1 MRTEYCTQCPSCASK
16 GDDRKGDNLKY
27 FLNDSGRLTNK
38 CVKCGYRHNNSNAK
52 GNIMSNTHTNNQTN
66 AQTTEHYNTPN
77 QNTTLNT
84 TLITNGYY
92 TDETFRGISPETGKK
107 YLIQNGELNGRPI
120 HIYNYV
126 NKNKVIVAQKIRF
139 LDQKDF
145 FWKSNSADKLLF
157 GANLEHDTNQPVY
170 ITEGECFPP
179 EVEVLT
185 KTGWKQIKDVNKNDE
200 VVTANCNLLLN
211 YEKPLGYIKKE
222 YDGKLLEFVSGSYKL
237 QCTPNHNLIRQTE
250 KGLIKVLAKDNTKNR
265 FNIPRTGNLIIKK
278 RDELKLT
285 EDQLRLVVMV
295 SADFTI
301 RKGGDLYANFR
312 KERKVQRAVA
322 LLNKLNLRY
331 SANKIGNGYTSV
343 YIHRNQNLD
352 FCTKL
357 FNMEWLSKL
366 NYRMR
371 SVILEEV
378 LYWDG
383 NSVPNRNQIE
393 YSSKELNNCTFIQT
407 LAHLNGYVST
417 IMPRQNKYGKW
428 YKVSILH
435 NKKTSSTQKGYK
447 EIDYKGN
454 VYCLTV
460 STGKLLVRYK
470 NSISI
475 CGNCDAAS
483 IAEVG
488 LHSLSISSGAG
499 DQTQREIEQN
509 LEFLNKFEKII
520 FVFDSDEV
528 GQKTLDK
535 IVRLF
540 KPGKA
545 LKVVLKKFKDANEY
559 LKAGC
564 KDELLEE
571 LNNPVMC
578 LPDAIR
584 TPSIERLLKPQAKG
598 YDLPFTALNKEIRG
612 IKPGRIYTICAGEG
626 CGKSSF
632 TKEILFSL
640 INTYKDL
647 KVGAIYLEEPIETTA
662 NSFTAIDNN
671 VPLWQLEEDQEAL
684 NLLTPKTYDKFIKN
698 HRIEF
703 VDASFMELDGKELEY
718 NIRWLAEGLN
728 CPIIVLDH
736 LTMVTYDMGHDSSE
750 RKDID
755 ILMKGLRRLTKETNC
770 SILNVCH
777 LKRPSGKEGWDQGRE
792 ISLTDLRGSAA
803 IGQLSDVVIG
813 LERNLQNESL
823 KNKTLIKVL
832 KNRIKGSTGHIDTLY
847 YDELTG
853 RLITVDQ
860 LFK

>member
-1 MRTEYCTQCPSCASK
+1 MKTEYAVQCPSCASK

-38 CVKCGYRHNNSNAK
+38 CVKCGYRHNNSNNK
-52 GNIMSNTHTNNQTN
+52 GDTMSNTQTNNKSN
-66 AQTTEHYNTPN
+66 AQITDHYNTTSN
-77 QNTTLNT
+77 N

-120 HIYNYV
+120 RIYNYT
-126 NKNKVIVAQKIRF
+126 NKNGSINAQKIRF
-139 LDQKDF
+139 LDEKDF
-145 FWKSNSADKLLF
+145 FWKANSGDKLLF
-157 GANLEHDTNQPVY
+157 GANTVRDFTGTVY
-170 ITEGECFPP
+170 ISEGE
-179 EVEVLT
+179 
-185 KTGWKQIKDVNKNDE
+185 
-200 VVTANCNLLLN
+200 
-211 YEKPLGYIKKE
+211 
-222 YDGKLLEFVSGSYKL
+222 
-237 QCTPNHNLIRQTE
+237 
-250 KGLIKVLAKDNTKNR
+250 
-265 FNIPRTGNLIIKK
+265 
-278 RDELKLT
+278 
-285 EDQLRLVVMV
+285 ED
-295 SADFTI
+295 
-301 RKGGDLYANFR
+301 
-312 KERKVQRAVA
+312 
-322 LLNKLNLRY
+322 
-331 SANKIGNGYTSV
+331 
-343 YIHRNQNLD
+343 
-352 FCTKL
+352 C
-357 FNMEWLSKL
+357 
-366 NYRMR
+366 
-371 SVILEEV
+371 
-378 LYWDG
+378 
-383 NSVPNRNQIE
+383 
-393 YSSKELNNCTFIQT
+393 
-407 LAHLNGYVST
+407 
-417 IMPRQNKYGKW
+417 
-428 YKVSILH
+428 
-435 NKKTSSTQKGYK
+435 
-447 EIDYKGN
+447 
-454 VYCLTV
+454 
-460 STGKLLVRYK
+460 
-470 NSISI
+470 
-475 CGNCDAAS
+475 AS
-483 IAEVG
+483 IGEVG
-488 LHSLSISSGAG
+488 LYSLSIFSGAG
-499 DQTQREIEQN
+499 DQTQREIEQH
-509 LEFLNKFEKII
+509 LDFLNKFEKIV
-520 FVFDSDEV
+520 FVFDNDEV

-559 LKAGC
+559 LKAGLR
-564 KDELLEE
+564 DELLEE
-571 LNNPVMC
+571 LNSPIMC

-598 YDLPFTALNKEIRG
+598 YDLPFSALNKEIRG

-718 NIRWLAEGLN
+718 NIRWLAEGLD
-728 CPIIVLDH
+728 CPVIVLDH